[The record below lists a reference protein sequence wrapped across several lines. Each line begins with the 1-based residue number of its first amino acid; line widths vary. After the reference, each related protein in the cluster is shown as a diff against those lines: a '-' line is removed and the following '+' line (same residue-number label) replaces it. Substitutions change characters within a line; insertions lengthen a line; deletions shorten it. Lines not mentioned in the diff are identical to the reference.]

1 MLLVPVTR
9 SASDLARSFDRL
21 FDDRFFDSL
30 FPGAAAPA
38 DAALRRPTLDVAET
52 DKGYSVSLDLP
63 GVAKEDVKI
72 TIDGRRVSVSAQSQR
87 EQTTK
92 DDERLIYRER
102 SSASFAR
109 SFTLPEDVDQQ
120 ASEAKLDNGVLKL
133 QLAKKVAAS
142 ARQLTVN

>member
-21 FDDRFFDSL
+21 FDDRFLDSF

-133 QLAKKVAAS
+133 QLAKKVTAS

>member
-21 FDDRFFDSL
+21 FDDRFFDSR

>member
-21 FDDRFFDSL
+21 FDDRFLDSL
-30 FPGAAAPA
+30 FPSAAAPA

-72 TIDGRRVSVSAQSQR
+72 TIDGRRVNVSAQSQR

-92 DDERLIYRER
+92 DGERLIYRER

-120 ASEAKLDNGVLKL
+120 ASEAKLDNGVLRL
-133 QLAKKVAAS
+133 QLAKKVAAA